1 VLLAGVPS
9 LRAPF
14 RHPMFRRYFAG
25 QAISQVGDFVF
36 FVALPWQVLVL
47 TGSAADLGGVFST
60 YFAAQL
66 LLLLAGG
73 VLTDRV
79 SRRTLVVLSDVLQGI
94 LVGVVALL
102 AGTGTLGIGHLYVFG
117 ALFGAAQAFA
127 MPALSAFL
135 PETVS
140 PTELQAANS
149 VYQGTRTLAFIGGP
163 ALGALLIAVGG
174 TTWAFAFDAA
184 TFAVSAALLWSA
196 RGAPMPP
203 RPGERKPPV
212 LAQVRE
218 GWRYVARVPWLWITI
233 LLFAIVNAAEAGP
246 RGVVLPAF
254 VALDLGG
261 GATAIGLVLS
271 AMAAGSLLGF
281 FLPNFAPTIRSR
293 GLVAYVGTAIFG
305 LSTAL
310 FAFSPNLIGILSLS
324 FIHGVSVAVFSLMW
338 QTAMMEQVREDIRGR
353 VFSLDELGSF
363 VLLPFSF
370 FACGILTVLFGPRV
384 VLLAGGLIVMLCA
397 AAGLLYPPAH
407 TFESP
412 QGRS

>member
-1 VLLAGVPS
+1 
-9 LRAPF
+9 
-14 RHPMFRRYFAG
+14 MFRRYFAG

-47 TGSAADLGGVFST
+47 TGSVADLGGVYST

-66 LLLLAGG
+66 ILLVAGG

-79 SRRTLVVLSDVLQGI
+79 SRRTLVVLSDVLQGV

-102 AGTGTLGIGHLYVFG
+102 AGTGMLAISQLYVFG

-135 PETVS
+135 PETV
-140 PTELQAANS
+140 PKADIQAANS

-163 ALGALLIAVGG
+163 ALGALLIALGG
-174 TTWAFAFDAA
+174 TTAAFAFDAIS
-184 TFAVSAALLWSA
+184 FAVSAVLLWSA
-196 RGAPMPP
+196 RGSSTP
-203 RPGERKPPV
+203 RPRERKASV
-212 LAQVRE
+212 VVQVRE
-218 GWRYVARVPWLWITI
+218 GWRYVARIPWLWITI

-254 VALDLGG
+254 VALDLRGG
-261 GATAIGLVLS
+261 PTAIGLVLS
-271 AMAAGSLLGF
+271 AMAAGSLVGF
-281 FLPNFAPTIRSR
+281 FLPNFLPKIRHR
-293 GLVAYVGTAIFG
+293 GLVAYIA
-305 LSTAL
+305 TAL
-310 FAFSPNLIGILSLS
+310 FGASIALMAFSPNLVGILGLG
-324 FIHGVSVAVFSLMW
+324 FAHGVAVAVFSLMW

-353 VFSLDELGSF
+353 VFSLDEIGSF

-370 FACGILTVLFGPRV
+370 FACGILAVLLGPRT

-407 TFESP
+407 RFEGVVRPGS
-412 QGRS
+412 R

>member
-1 VLLAGVPS
+1 
-9 LRAPF
+9 
-14 RHPMFRRYFAG
+14 MFRRYFAG

-47 TGSAADLGGVFST
+47 TGSAADLGGVAST

-66 LLLLAGG
+66 ILLLAGG

-79 SRRTLVVLSDVLQGI
+79 PRRTLVVLSDVLQGV
-94 LVGVVALL
+94 LVGAVAVF
-102 AGTGTLGIGHLYVFG
+102 AGTSTITIGHLYVFG

-135 PETVS
+135 PETV
-140 PTELQAANS
+140 PKADLQAANS
-149 VYQGTRTLAFIGGP
+149 LYQGTRTLALIGGP

-174 TTWAFAFDAA
+174 TTTAFAFDAVS
-184 TFAVSAALLWSA
+184 FAVSATLLWSA
-196 RGAPMPP
+196 RVPP
-203 RPGERKPPV
+203 TPRTREGKPTV
-212 LAQVRE
+212 FVQVRE

-261 GATAIGLVLS
+261 GPTAIGLVLS
-271 AMAAGSLLGF
+271 TMAAGSLLGF
-281 FLPNFAPTIRSR
+281 FLPNFLPSIRHR
-293 GLVAYVGTAIFG
+293 GLVAYIATAVFG
-305 LSTAL
+305 VSIAL
-310 FAFSPNLIGILSLS
+310 MAFSPNLTGILALG
-324 FIHGVSVAVFSLMW
+324 FFHGVAVAVFSLMW

-370 FACGILTVLFGPRV
+370 FACGVLAVLYGPRV
-384 VLLAGGLIVMLCA
+384 VLLGGGLIVMLCA

-407 TFESP
+407 PFEGPAPRAS
-412 QGRS
+412 G

>member
-1 VLLAGVPS
+1 
-9 LRAPF
+9 
-14 RHPMFRRYFAG
+14 MFRRYFAG

-47 TGSAADLGGVFST
+47 TGSAADLGGVYST

-66 LLLLAGG
+66 ILLLAGG

-94 LVGVVALL
+94 LVGAVALL
-102 AGTGTLGIGHLYVFG
+102 AGTGTIAVAHLYIFG

-135 PETVS
+135 PETV
-140 PTELQAANS
+140 PKADLQAANS
-149 VYQGTRTLAFIGGP
+149 VYQGTRTLALIGGP

-174 TTWAFAFDAA
+174 TPSAFAFDAA
-184 TFAVSAALLWSA
+184 SFAVSAVLLWSA
-196 RGAPMPP
+196 RAGITPP
-203 RPGERKPPV
+203 RSSERKPPV
-212 LAQVRE
+212 VAQVRE

-233 LLFAIVNAAEAGP
+233 LVFAIVNAAEAGP

-261 GATAIGLVLS
+261 GPTAIGLVLS
-271 AMAAGSLLGF
+271 TMAAGSLVGF
-281 FLPNFAPTIRSR
+281 FLPSFLPPIRRR
-293 GLVAYVGTAIFG
+293 GLVAYAA
-305 LSTAL
+305 TAL
-310 FAFSPNLIGILSLS
+310 FGVSIALMAFSPNLVGILALG
-324 FIHGVSVAVFSLMW
+324 FVHGLAVAVFSLMW

-370 FACGILTVLFGPRV
+370 FACGILSVLYGPRL
-384 VLLAGGLIVMLCA
+384 VLLGGGLIVMLCA
-397 AAGLLYPPAH
+397 AAGLLYLPAH
-407 TFESP
+407 RFEGP
-412 QGRS
+412 E

>member
-1 VLLAGVPS
+1 MPS

-47 TGSAADLGGVFST
+47 TGSAAELGGVYST

-66 LLLLAGG
+66 ILLLAGG

-79 SRRTLVVLSDVLQGI
+79 SRRALVVLSDVLQGI
-94 LVGVVALL
+94 LVGIVALL
-102 AGTGTLGIGHLYVFG
+102 AGTGSLAIGHLYVFG

-135 PETVS
+135 PETV
-140 PTELQAANS
+140 PKADLQAANS

-163 ALGALLIAVGG
+163 ALGALLIAIGG
-174 TTWAFAFDAA
+174 TASAFAFDAVS
-184 TFAVSAALLWSA
+184 FAVSAALLWSV
-196 RGAPMPP
+196 RGGPSTSGP
-203 RPGERKPPV
+203 RERKPPV
-212 LAQVRE
+212 LVQVRE
-218 GWRYVARVPWLWITI
+218 GWRYTARVPWLWITI

-246 RGVVLPAF
+246 RGAVLPAF
-254 VALDLGG
+254 VALDLRGG
-261 GATAIGLVLS
+261 PTGIGLVLS
-271 AMAAGSLLGF
+271 TMAAGSLLGF
-281 FLPNFAPTIRSR
+281 FLPNFLPAIRYR
-293 GLVAYVGTAIFG
+293 GLVAYAA
-305 LSTAL
+305 TAL
-310 FAFSPNLIGILSLS
+310 FGASIALMAFSPNLIGILALG
-324 FIHGVSVAVFSLMW
+324 FVHGVAVAVFSLMW

-370 FACGILTVLFGPRV
+370 FVCGVLAVLFGPRV

-397 AAGLLYPPAH
+397 TAGLLYPPAH
-407 TFESP
+407 TFEAP
-412 QGRS
+412 RNK

>member
-1 VLLAGVPS
+1 MHS
-9 LRAPF
+9 LGAPF

-47 TGSAADLGGVFST
+47 TGSAANLGGVYST

-66 LLLLAGG
+66 ILLLAGG

-94 LVGVVALL
+94 LVGAVALL
-102 AGTGTLGIGHLYVFG
+102 AGTGTIALAHLYIFG

-135 PETVS
+135 PETV
-140 PTELQAANS
+140 PKADLQAANS
-149 VYQGTRTLAFIGGP
+149 VYQGTRTLALIGGP

-174 TTWAFAFDAA
+174 TTTAFAFDAVS
-184 TFAVSAALLWSA
+184 FAVSATLLWSA
-196 RGAPMPP
+196 RGGVSTP
-203 RPGERKPPV
+203 RPRERKPSV
-212 LAQVRE
+212 IVQVRE
-218 GWRYVARVPWLWITI
+218 GWRYTARVPWLWITI
-233 LLFAIVNAAEAGP
+233 LVFAIVNAAEAGP

-261 GATAIGLVLS
+261 GPTAIGLVLS
-271 AMAAGSLLGF
+271 TMAAGSLLGF
-281 FLPNFAPTIRSR
+281 FLPNFLPPIRHR
-293 GLVAYVGTAIFG
+293 GLVAYAA
-305 LSTAL
+305 TAL
-310 FAFSPNLIGILSLS
+310 FGVSIALMAFSPNLFGILGLG
-324 FIHGVSVAVFSLMW
+324 FLHGLAVAVFSLMW

-363 VLLPFSF
+363 ALLPFSF
-370 FACGILTVLFGPRV
+370 FACGVLAVLVGPRI

-407 TFESP
+407 RFEGPAPRAS
-412 QGRS
+412 R

>member
-1 VLLAGVPS
+1 MPS

-14 RHPMFRRYFAG
+14 RHPTFRRYFAG

-47 TGSAADLGGVFST
+47 TGSAADLGGVAST

-66 LLLLAGG
+66 ILLLAGG

-79 SRRTLVVLSDVLQGI
+79 SRRTLVVLSDVLQGV
-94 LVGVVALL
+94 LVGAVAFL
-102 AGTGTLGIGHLYVFG
+102 AGTGTLTIGDMYVFG

-135 PETVS
+135 PETV
-140 PTELQAANS
+140 PKADLQAANS

-163 ALGALLIAVGG
+163 ALGALLIALGG
-174 TTWAFAFDAA
+174 TTYAFAFDAV
-184 TFAVSAALLWSA
+184 TFAVSAVLLWSA
-196 RGAPMPP
+196 RGDPS
-203 RPGERKPPV
+203 RSRTRERKPSV
-212 LAQVRE
+212 IVQIRE

-233 LLFAIVNAAEAGP
+233 LAFAIVNAAEAGP

-261 GATAIGLVLS
+261 GPTAIGLVLS
-271 AMAAGSLLGF
+271 TMAAGSLVGF
-281 FLPNFAPTIRSR
+281 FLPNFLPPIRRR
-293 GLVAYVGTAIFG
+293 GLVAYAA
-305 LSTAL
+305 TAL
-310 FAFSPNLIGILSLS
+310 FGASIALMGFSPNLVGVLALGFVHGIA
-324 FIHGVSVAVFSLMW
+324 VAVFSLMW
-338 QTAMMEQVREDIRGR
+338 QTATMEQVREDIRGR

-363 VLLPFSF
+363 ALLPFSF
-370 FACGILTVLFGPRV
+370 FACGFLTVLYGPRL

-397 AAGLLYPPAH
+397 AAGLLHPPAH
-407 TFESP
+407 TFETVGD
-412 QGRS
+412 QR

>member
-1 VLLAGVPS
+1 MSS

-14 RHPMFRRYFAG
+14 RHTMFRRYFAG

-47 TGSAADLGGVFST
+47 TGSAADLGGVYST

-66 LLLLAGG
+66 ILLLAGG

-94 LVGVVALL
+94 LVGAVALL
-102 AGTGTLGIGHLYVFG
+102 AGTGSLSVGHLYLFG

-135 PETVS
+135 PETV
-140 PTELQAANS
+140 PKADLQAANS
-149 VYQGTRTLAFIGGP
+149 LYQGPRTLALIGGP
-163 ALGALLIAVGG
+163 ALGALLIALGG
-174 TTWAFAFDAA
+174 TTAAFAFDAIS
-184 TFAVSAALLWSA
+184 FAVSATLLWSA
-196 RGAPMPP
+196 RGGASTP
-203 RPGERKPPV
+203 RPRERKPSV
-212 LAQVRE
+212 LVQVRE
-218 GWRYVARVPWLWITI
+218 GWRYTARVPWLWITI
-233 LLFAIVNAAEAGP
+233 LVFAIVNAAEAGP

-261 GATAIGLVLS
+261 GPTAIGLVLS
-271 AMAAGSLLGF
+271 TMAAGSLLGF
-281 FLPNFAPTIRSR
+281 FLPNFLPPIRNR
-293 GLVAYVGTAIFG
+293 GLVAYVATSLFG
-305 LSTAL
+305 VSIAL
-310 FAFSPNLIGILSLS
+310 MAFSPNLTGILALG
-324 FIHGVSVAVFSLMW
+324 FFHGVAVAVFSLMW

-370 FACGILTVLFGPRV
+370 FACGVLAVLYGPRV
-384 VLLAGGLIVMLCA
+384 VLLGGGLIVMLCA

-407 TFESP
+407 TFDGPAS
-412 QGRS
+412 GGSK

>member
-1 VLLAGVPS
+1 MPS

-66 LLLLAGG
+66 ILLLAGG

-94 LVGVVALL
+94 LVGAIAVL
-102 AGTGTLGIGHLYVFG
+102 AGTGTLAIGHLYVFG

-135 PETVS
+135 PETV
-140 PTELQAANS
+140 PKADLQAANS

-163 ALGALLIAVGG
+163 ALGALLIALGG
-174 TTWAFAFDAA
+174 TTAAFAFDAVS
-184 TFAVSAALLWSA
+184 FAVSAALLWSA
-196 RGAPMPP
+196 RGSP
-203 RPGERKPPV
+203 RTTGPRERKPSV
-212 LAQVRE
+212 FVQVRE
-218 GWRYVARVPWLWITI
+218 GWRYVTRVPWLWITI
-233 LLFAIVNAAEAGP
+233 LVFAIVNAAEAGP
-246 RGVVLPAF
+246 RGIVLPAF

-261 GATAIGLVLS
+261 GPTAIGLVLS
-271 AMAAGSLLGF
+271 SMAAGSLLGF
-281 FLPNFAPTIRSR
+281 FLPNVLPAIRRR
-293 GLVAYVGTAIFG
+293 GLVAYVA
-305 LSTAL
+305 TAL
-310 FAFSPNLIGILSLS
+310 FGVSIALMAFSQDLVGILALS
-324 FIHGVSVAVFSLMW
+324 FVHGIAVAVFSLMW

-370 FACGILTVLFGPRV
+370 FVCGILTVLYGPRL
-384 VLLAGGLIVMLCA
+384 VLLAGGLIVIVCA
-397 AAGLLYPPAH
+397 AVGLLYPPAH

-412 QGRS
+412 KAQR

>member
-1 VLLAGVPS
+1 MPG

-47 TGSAADLGGVFST
+47 TGSAADLGGVYST

-94 LVGVVALL
+94 LVGAVALL
-102 AGTGTLGIGHLYVFG
+102 AGTGSLSVGHLYLFG

-135 PETVS
+135 PETV
-140 PTELQAANS
+140 PKADLQAANS
-149 VYQGTRTLAFIGGP
+149 LYQGTRTLALIGGP

-174 TTWAFAFDAA
+174 TTAAFAFDAVS
-184 TFAVSAALLWSA
+184 FAVSATLLWSA
-196 RGAPMPP
+196 RGGAGAP
-203 RPGERKPPV
+203 RARERKPPV
-212 LAQVRE
+212 IVQVRE

-233 LLFAIVNAAEAGP
+233 LVFAIVNAAEAGP

-254 VALDLGG
+254 VGLDLGG
-261 GATAIGLVLS
+261 GYAAIGLVLS
-271 AMAAGSLLGF
+271 TMAAGSLLGF
-281 FLPNFAPTIRSR
+281 FLPNFLPKIRHR
-293 GLVAYVGTAIFG
+293 GLVAYVA
-305 LSTAL
+305 TAL
-310 FAFSPNLIGILSLS
+310 FGASIALMAFSPNLLGILALG
-324 FIHGVSVAVFSLMW
+324 FVHGLAVAVFSLMW

-353 VFSLDELGSF
+353 GFSLDELGSF

-370 FACGILTVLFGPRV
+370 FACGVLAVLVGPRI
-384 VLLAGGLIVMLCA
+384 VLLGGGLLVMLCA
-397 AAGLLYPPAH
+397 ARGLLYPPAH
-407 TFESP
+407 TFEGTPPHVSK
-412 QGRS
+412 

>member
-1 VLLAGVPS
+1 
-9 LRAPF
+9 
-14 RHPMFRRYFAG
+14 MFRRYFAG

-36 FVALPWQVLVL
+36 FVALSWQVLVL
-47 TGSAADLGGVFST
+47 TGSAADLGGVYST

-66 LLLLAGG
+66 ILLLAGG

-94 LVGVVALL
+94 LVGAVAVL
-102 AGTGTLGIGHLYVFG
+102 AGTGTLAIGHLYVFG

-140 PTELQAANS
+140 PGDLQAANS

-163 ALGALLIAVGG
+163 ALGALLIALGG
-174 TTWAFAFDAA
+174 TTAPFAFDAIS
-184 TFAVSAALLWSA
+184 FAVSAALLWSA
-196 RGAPMPP
+196 RGSSTP
-203 RPGERKPPV
+203 RTRERKPPV
-212 LAQVRE
+212 IFQLRE
-218 GWRYVARVPWLWITI
+218 GWRYVARIPWLWTTI

-246 RGVVLPAF
+246 RNVVLPPF

-261 GATAIGLVLS
+261 GATAIGLVFS
-271 AMAAGSLLGF
+271 SMAAGSLVGF
-281 FLPNFAPTIRSR
+281 FLPNFAPRIRYR
-293 GLVAYVGTAIFG
+293 GLVAYLGVAIVG
-305 LSTAL
+305 LSNAL
-310 FAFSPNLIGILSLS
+310 VAFAPSLVGILALS
-324 FIHGVSVAVFSLMW
+324 FVHGVAIAVFSLMW
-338 QTAMMEQVREDIRGR
+338 QTTMMEQVREDIRGR

-370 FACGILTVLFGPRV
+370 ILCGILTVLYGPRL

-407 TFESP
+407 RFEGVERPGS
-412 QGRS
+412 R

>member
-1 VLLAGVPS
+1 
-9 LRAPF
+9 
-14 RHPMFRRYFAG
+14 MFRRYFAG

-36 FVALPWQVLVL
+36 FVALPWQVFVL

-66 LLLLAGG
+66 ILLVAGG

-102 AGTGTLGIGHLYVFG
+102 AGTGTLAIGHLYVFG

-135 PETVS
+135 PETV
-140 PTELQAANS
+140 PPGELQAANS
-149 VYQGTRTLAFIGGP
+149 VYQGARTLAFIGGP

-174 TTWAFAFDAA
+174 TTAAFAFDAA
-184 TFAVSAALLWSA
+184 SFAVSATLLWSA
-196 RGAPMPP
+196 RGGPSTP
-203 RPGERKPPV
+203 RPRERKPSAIV
-212 LAQVRE
+212 QVRE

-261 GATAIGLVLS
+261 GPTAIGLVLS
-271 AMAAGSLLGF
+271 AMATGSLLGF
-281 FLPNFAPTIRSR
+281 FLPNFVPTIHRR

-310 FAFSPNLIGILSLS
+310 FAFSPNLIGILALS
-324 FIHGVSVAVFSLMW
+324 FVHGVAVAVFSLMW

-370 FACGILTVLFGPRV
+370 FACGILAVLFGPRL

-407 TFESP
+407 TFEKPRGS
-412 QGRS
+412 S